1 MGSCCGKMAT
11 MRFKDKIALVTG
23 GARGIGK
30 AIAKRLVVEGASVWI
45 SDIDEEALKETSKE
59 LNCKYV
65 VMNVADEK
73 QVVQGI
79 KRIVEDEGKIDLLV
93 NNAGITDDT
102 LLIRMKLE
110 QWKRVIDVNL
120 TGTFLVTREVA
131 KVMIKNRYGRIVNIA
146 SVVGEMG
153 NPGQA
158 NYAASKAGMIAFTKT
173 IAKELAARNI
183 TANAIAPGFV
193 ETKMT
198 EALPEKVRQAYF
210 EAIPLQRFAKPEE
223 IAGLVAFLL
232 SEEAS
237 YITGEVIRING
248 GLYI

>member
-1 MGSCCGKMAT
+1 MGSSCGKMAT
-11 MRFKDKIALVTG
+11 MRFEGKIALITG
-23 GARGIGK
+23 GARGIGR
-30 AIAKRLVVEGASVWI
+30 AIAERLASEGATVWI
-45 SDIDEEALKETSKE
+45 SDINEQELKKTAEELG
-59 LNCKYV
+59 CKYV
-65 VMNVADEK
+65 VMNVAKEEE
-73 QVVQGI
+73 VVAGI
-79 KRIVEDEGKIDLLV
+79 KKIVDEDGRIDLLV

-120 TGTFLVTREVA
+120 TGAFLVTREVA
-131 KVMIKNRYGRIVNIA
+131 KHMIKQRYGRIVNVA

-158 NYAASKAGMIAFTKT
+158 NYAASKAGLIAFTKT

-198 EALPEKVRQAYF
+198 EALPERVKEEYF
-210 EAIPLQRFAKPEE
+210 KAIPLQRFAKPEE
-223 IAGLVAFLL
+223 IAALVAFLL

>member
-30 AIAKRLVVEGASVWI
+30 AIAKRLVEEGASVWI
-45 SDIDEEALKETSKE
+45 SDIDEKALKETSKE

-65 VMNVADEK
+65 VMNVADEE
-73 QVVQGI
+73 QVIQGI
-79 KRIVEDEGKIDLLV
+79 KKIVQDEGRIDLLV

-198 EALPEKVRQAYF
+198 DALPEKVKQAYF

>member
-1 MGSCCGKMAT
+1 

-30 AIAKRLVVEGASVWI
+30 AIAKRLVEEGASVWI
-45 SDIDEEALKETSKE
+45 SDIDEKALKETSKE

-65 VMNVADEK
+65 VMNVADEE
-73 QVVQGI
+73 QVIQGI
-79 KRIVEDEGKIDLLV
+79 KKIVQDEGRIDLLV

-198 EALPEKVRQAYF
+198 DALPEKVRQAYF

>member
-1 MGSCCGKMAT
+1 
-11 MRFKDKIALVTG
+11 
-23 GARGIGK
+23 
-30 AIAKRLVVEGASVWI
+30 
-45 SDIDEEALKETSKE
+45 
-59 LNCKYV
+59 V

>member
-1 MGSCCGKMAT
+1 

-30 AIAKRLVVEGASVWI
+30 AIAKRLVEEGASVWI
-45 SDIDEEALKETSKE
+45 SDIDEKALKETSKE

-65 VMNVADEK
+65 VMNVADEE
-73 QVVQGI
+73 QVIQGI
-79 KRIVEDEGKIDLLV
+79 KKIVQDEGRIDLLV

-198 EALPEKVRQAYF
+198 DALPEKVKQAYF